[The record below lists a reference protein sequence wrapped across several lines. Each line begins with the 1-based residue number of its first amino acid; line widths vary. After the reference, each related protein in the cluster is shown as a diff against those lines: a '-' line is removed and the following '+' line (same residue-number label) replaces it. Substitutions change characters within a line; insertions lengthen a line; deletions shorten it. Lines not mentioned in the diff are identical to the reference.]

1 MNPFPENGIMA
12 ISHRE
17 DAGFQFLT
25 VGVGRICHPY
35 L

>member
-12 ISHRE
+12 ISPRE

-25 VGVGRICHPY
+25 VVEGRICHPY